1 MSVRGPKKK
10 KISSDRAEGSE
21 TVSATTS
28 STSSPVVEA
37 NSSKKAK
44 SRKQKHKEAT
54 EEQDVAPVSLNM
66 FYQNEP
72 FPQPAPPHLAKYRL
86 TVLLTI
92 VVLSFFTR
100 YYLIQHPAQVS
111 FDEVHFGHFANNY
124 IDGKYFFDIHPPLG
138 KYFLA
143 TTGYLVGFNTSF
155 SWANIGMDFED
166 HKYIYMRG
174 THAFFGSCLAPIIF
188 LSAEQMGLSLP
199 ASAIAGALV
208 VFDNG
213 LACISRFVFTDA
225 FLFFFLCMSV
235 YTSLKVCNT
244 EPSYNISLA
253 NAPSMLFPR
262 EWWFWAVACG
272 LSMGGLCS
280 VKWTGVGTVG
290 IIGLRFIMLLFLHVF
305 RKYDEKKLDDWK
317 NKMVRAWNWLAGGIM
332 MVVLLLVVYTI
343 CWILHFVILCN
354 SGPGNDWMSREF
366 LSTLHGT
373 NITLEPHERAPTML
387 ENILLI
393 HKTMYDANSGLTA
406 THTWGSVWYT
416 WPLNIRGVLYW
427 TKYMDHSRE
436 IVYLFGNPF
445 VWWGTTVVLILFLA
459 YIFYF
464 LFVANQTALPRGQTH
479 FLGFGAFLLLGY
491 VVNWIPYI
499 GISRVCF
506 IYHYMPSLFFAIL
519 LAALFFD
526 YFVKSWK
533 AKQIGAGIVI
543 AAAAWHFWY
552 FAPFT
557 YGTEIT
563 TEQANRMEWLHAW
576 GA

>member
-1 MSVRGPKKK
+1 MSARTSKTKKV
-10 KISSDRAEGSE
+10 SADRAAAAAAADPSK
-21 TVSATTS
+21 
-28 STSSPVVEA
+28 SPSPESPKEKID
-37 NSSKKAK
+37 N
-44 SRKQKHKEAT
+44 KHKEAS
-54 EEQDVAPVSLNM
+54 EEFQDEPALRYNM

-72 FPQPAPPHLAKYRL
+72 FPQPQPPQWAKWRL
-86 TVLLTI
+86 PVLLTI
-92 VVLSFFTR
+92 VFLSFFTR
-100 YYLIQHPAQVS
+100 YYGIAHPAQVS

-143 TTGYLVGFNTSF
+143 LTGYLVGFNTSF
-155 SWANIGMDFED
+155 SWANIGMDFID
-166 HKYIYMRG
+166 NKYIYMRG

-188 LSAEQMGLSLP
+188 LASEQMGLSLP
-199 ASAIAGALV
+199 ASTVAAALV

-213 LACISRFVFTDA
+213 YACISRFVFTDA
-225 FLFFFLCMSV
+225 FLFFFLCMSI
-235 YTSLKVCNT
+235 YSSFKVCNT
-244 EPSYNISLA
+244 EPPYHISMA
-253 NAPSMLFPR
+253 NPTNHLFPR
-262 EWWFWAVACG
+262 EWWLWAVICG

-290 IIGLRFIMLLFLHVF
+290 IIGLRFIMLMFLHIF
-305 RKYDEKKLDDWK
+305 RKYDKRKLDDWR
-317 NKMVRAWNWLAGGIM
+317 NKVARAWNWFAGGLM
-332 MVVLLLVVYTI
+332 MIIILLALYTT
-343 CWILHFVILCN
+343 CWVLHFVILRN

-366 LSTLHGT
+366 LSTLQGT
-373 NITLEPHERAPTML
+373 NIVLGPDEQAPTML
-387 ENILLI
+387 ESIVRI

-427 TKYMDHSRE
+427 TKYMPESRE
-436 IVYLFGNPF
+436 VVYLFGNPF
-445 VWWGTTVVLILFLA
+445 VWWGTTVVLLLFLA
-459 YIFYF
+459 YVFYF

-479 FLGFGAFLLLGY
+479 FLGYGAFLLLGY

-526 YFVKSWK
+526 YFVKNWR
-533 AKQIGAGIVI
+533 AKQIGAAII
-543 AAAAWHFWY
+543 ILTAAWHFWY
-552 FAPFT
+552 FSPFT

-563 TEQANRMEWLHAW
+563 TSQASQMEWLPAW